1 MGLADKLPTV
11 QLPDHPSPRHP
22 PPSDHSPAAS
32 PSANPSPSSLR
43 PGLATGRGVGIVPLP
58 KFPSRLDRTPGD
70 ASGASRHINRTHSA
84 PPQELSD
91 VCVERPLEPPAV
103 PSVRSPSSSSVLK
116 PPAGAAFRARK
127 DGGSARPQRT
137 SSGGNAVMRMAKI
150 RRDGDENG
158 AAEMYEAEEVVGT
171 GGGCAGPAEGVCGVG
186 VVPWIGCMGAVAS
199 TGACAERH
207 VHVQQRVVPALCH
220 RPNPSTPSSSPLPR
234 ASLPRHT
241 PSQSFRFPLCVLC
254 RVLSV
259 FPPSLAARPPH
270 PPWRPL
276 SPLPRAPPH
285 QAEDYDSTKASAHPP
300 APPSSSALDSPSAH
314 STGRAGPPADVECRD
329 GWGEDGEREGEA
341 VHGEGEQGRSPP
353 RMDVLLSRFE
363 AGTQQ
368 LGTLLWGNES
378 SPLADIHPPSPP
390 PKAATPAAASPPQRA
405 PVFPSSSSVAC
416 SPPKPP
422 HPAPDTKAAIRLRFA
437 GDRARGAAG
446 LLFMGKASRRTLS
459 VSSHASSCS
468 VLTLSSTASAPPAP
482 DPESPAVEQGAVR
495 VRHMHTASR
504 ASIANSLFDDP
515 MLDAIYADDDADP
528 DHPDPDQD
536 RSEDGWA
543 ARGDS
548 IAEGRTSSIHLGS
561 GRLGSMRYGEGAE
574 EEWGVEVEREAS
586 SMRALVQQIADRG
599 GLEDCLASY
608 AGMRME
614 VVRRAV
620 KEADVQL
627 AVSAGALEGQAWGA
641 VEPMFKTWLSQ
652 AHSLV
657 SPLPPLPSYRIN
669 PLTLTAMHAHSDQR
683 AHMHSV
689 GQRYRRVHAGMESI
703 PQQLPSTALVLVQRE
718 RALLAAIFKDIPSF
732 ALSAP
737 PGPAKPALA
746 RLPSLAAKLP
756 TPTALLADIMVEA
769 GLLTALFHLRASATA
784 LLHTAP
790 APEKIFV
797 LLDMYWLL
805 RSTTDNMRE
814 VAPASLAEAW
824 GALPR
829 RAAEAAT
836 KSLAE
841 LQAMVEQGCR
851 APPATTTKKSLGARL
866 RLPRPGRKKAQEAQE
881 GAPSSVAVH
890 PVTSYV
896 VNYLQ
901 QFQDRSHAGSYGC
914 ILEEALRE
922 FEEGASVERETGRL
936 LEGVQ
941 ANMEVK
947 GRACPT
953 DITCTIFL
961 INNLHYLASF
971 AEKNEHP
978 CAGALSAV
986 LEKHTD
992 AFVSLALKR
1001 ILDALGPGD
1010 SSSIDD
1016 NEVIKRLRVFN
1027 AAFEELALEQKD
1039 WSFTND
1045 DCRRNMRQRLASTV
1059 RTTYA
1064 KFLLPHREDLCTMP
1078 TYHWAPDGVER
1089 LMQKSFLF
1097 NSSLLPFSASL

>member
-22 PPSDHSPAAS
+22 PPSDRSPAAS

-43 PGLATGRGVGIVPLP
+43 PALATGRGVGIVPLP

-70 ASGASRHINRTHSA
+70 ASGTSRHINRTHSA

-103 PSVRSPSSSSVLK
+103 PSVRSPSSSSSGLK

-127 DGGSARPQRT
+127 DGGSTRPQRT
-137 SSGGNAVMRMAKI
+137 SSGGNALMRMAKI
-150 RRDGDENG
+150 
-158 AAEMYEAEEVVGT
+158 
-171 GGGCAGPAEGVCGVG
+171 
-186 VVPWIGCMGAVAS
+186 
-199 TGACAERH
+199 
-207 VHVQQRVVPALCH
+207 
-220 RPNPSTPSSSPLPR
+220 
-234 ASLPRHT
+234 
-241 PSQSFRFPLCVLC
+241 
-254 RVLSV
+254 
-259 FPPSLAARPPH
+259 
-270 PPWRPL
+270 
-276 SPLPRAPPH
+276 
-285 QAEDYDSTKASAHPP
+285 AEDHDPTKASAHPP
-300 APPSSSALDSPSAH
+300 APPSPSAH
-314 STGRAGPPADVECRD
+314 STGLACPPADVECRD
-329 GWGEDGEREGEA
+329 GWGEDGEREGGA
-341 VHGEGEQGRSPP
+341 VHGEGEEGRSPP
-353 RMDVLLSRFE
+353 RMDVLLRRFE

-405 PVFPSSSSVAC
+405 PVFPSSPSVAC

-422 HPAPDTKAAIRLRFA
+422 HPAPNTKAAIRLRFA

-459 VSSHASSCS
+459 VSSDASTCS
-468 VLTLSSTASAPPAP
+468 VLTHTSTASAPPAP
-482 DPESPAVEQGAVR
+482 DPESAGVEQGGVR
-495 VRHMHTASR
+495 VRHKHTASR

-515 MLDAIYADDDADP
+515 MLDAIYADEDGHPDDP
-528 DHPDPDQD
+528 DHDDD

-627 AVSAGALEGQAWGA
+627 AVSAGALEGHAWGT

-652 AHSLV
+652 AHSL
-657 SPLPPLPSYRIN
+657 
-669 PLTLTAMHAHSDQR
+669 
-683 AHMHSV
+683 
-689 GQRYRRVHAGMESI
+689 
-703 PQQLPSTALVLVQRE
+703 ALVLVQRE

-732 ALSAP
+732 ALSAS

-814 VAPASLAEAW
+814 VAPASLADAW

-953 DITCTIFL
+953 DITCAIFL

-971 AEKNEHP
+971 AEKNQHP
-978 CAGALSAV
+978 CAVALSAV

-1027 AAFEELALEQKD
+1027 GAFEELALEQKD

-1045 DCRRNMRQRLASTV
+1045 DCRRNMRHRLASTV

-1078 TYHWAPDGVER
+1078 TYLWAPDGVER

>member
-1 MGLADKLPTV
+1 
-11 QLPDHPSPRHP
+11 
-22 PPSDHSPAAS
+22 
-32 PSANPSPSSLR
+32 
-43 PGLATGRGVGIVPLP
+43 
-58 KFPSRLDRTPGD
+58 
-70 ASGASRHINRTHSA
+70 
-84 PPQELSD
+84 
-91 VCVERPLEPPAV
+91 
-103 PSVRSPSSSSVLK
+103 
-116 PPAGAAFRARK
+116 
-127 DGGSARPQRT
+127 
-137 SSGGNAVMRMAKI
+137 
-150 RRDGDENG
+150 
-158 AAEMYEAEEVVGT
+158 
-171 GGGCAGPAEGVCGVG
+171 
-186 VVPWIGCMGAVAS
+186 
-199 TGACAERH
+199 
-207 VHVQQRVVPALCH
+207 
-220 RPNPSTPSSSPLPR
+220 
-234 ASLPRHT
+234 
-241 PSQSFRFPLCVLC
+241 
-254 RVLSV
+254 
-259 FPPSLAARPPH
+259 
-270 PPWRPL
+270 
-276 SPLPRAPPH
+276 
-285 QAEDYDSTKASAHPP
+285 
-300 APPSSSALDSPSAH
+300 
-314 STGRAGPPADVECRD
+314 
-329 GWGEDGEREGEA
+329 
-341 VHGEGEQGRSPP
+341 
-353 RMDVLLSRFE
+353 
-363 AGTQQ
+363 
-368 LGTLLWGNES
+368 TLLWGNES

-405 PVFPSSSSVAC
+405 PMFPSSPSVAC

-652 AHSLV
+652 AHSL
-657 SPLPPLPSYRIN
+657 
-669 PLTLTAMHAHSDQR
+669 
-683 AHMHSV
+683 
-689 GQRYRRVHAGMESI
+689 
-703 PQQLPSTALVLVQRE
+703 ALVLVQRE

-866 RLPRPGRKKAQEAQE
+866 RLPRPGRKKAQE

-922 FEEGASVERETGRL
+922 FEEGASVERETGLL

-953 DITCTIFL
+953 DITCAIFL

-1064 KFLLPHREDLCTMP
+1064 KFLLPHSALCHCVPRHSPPPHASEPPSPLPSPLSPRHNPCMCTPCAGGDQGGPVHDADVPLGAGRGGAPHAEVLPLQQLAAALLCLPVAHAAPRNTMAVI
-1078 TYHWAPDGVER
+1078 APQGGGQPVVWE
-1089 LMQKSFLF
+1089 LG
-1097 NSSLLPFSASL
+1097 

>member
-1 MGLADKLPTV
+1 MGLADKPPAV
-11 QLPDHPSPRHP
+11 HLPDDPSPRHP

-43 PGLATGRGVGIVPLP
+43 PGVATGRGVGIVPLP

-70 ASGASRHINRTHSA
+70 ASGTSRHMNRTHSA
-84 PPQELSD
+84 PPQELAEVSVD
-91 VCVERPLEPPAV
+91 RALELPA
-103 PSVRSPSSSSVLK
+103 VRSPSSSSGLK
-116 PPAGAAFRARK
+116 PPPGAAFRGRK
-127 DGGSARPQRT
+127 DGGSTRPQRT

-150 RRDGDENG
+150 
-158 AAEMYEAEEVVGT
+158 
-171 GGGCAGPAEGVCGVG
+171 
-186 VVPWIGCMGAVAS
+186 
-199 TGACAERH
+199 
-207 VHVQQRVVPALCH
+207 
-220 RPNPSTPSSSPLPR
+220 
-234 ASLPRHT
+234 
-241 PSQSFRFPLCVLC
+241 
-254 RVLSV
+254 
-259 FPPSLAARPPH
+259 
-270 PPWRPL
+270 
-276 SPLPRAPPH
+276 
-285 QAEDYDSTKASAHPP
+285 AEDHDPTKAAAHPP
-300 APPSSSALDSPSAH
+300 APASPSAH
-314 STGRAGPPADVECRD
+314 SAGLGGPSHNGSPPADDERRD
-329 GWGEDGEREGEA
+329 GGREGG
-341 VHGEGEQGRSPP
+341 VVQGEGEKEGSPP
-353 RMDVLLSRFE
+353 RMDVLLRRFE
-363 AGTQQ
+363 QGTQH

-390 PKAATPAAASPPQRA
+390 PKPATPAAASPQARP
-405 PVFPSSSSVAC
+405 PVFPASSSISG
-416 SPPKPP
+416 SPPNPKPP
-422 HPAPDTKAAIRLRFA
+422 HPPVDTKAAIRLRFA
-437 GDRARGAAG
+437 GERARGAAG

-459 VSSHASSCS
+459 VSSAPSSCS
-468 VLTLSSTASAPPAP
+468 VLSTASASSAPAP
-482 DPESPAVEQGAVR
+482 ADPQSPPHEGGPGR
-495 VRHMHTASR
+495 TRHMHTASR
-504 ASIANSLFDDP
+504 ASVANSLFDDP
-515 MLDAIYADDDADP
+515 MLDAIYADEDDEDEP
-528 DHPDPDQD
+528 HDSDHEGEDQSD
-536 RSEDGWA
+536 EGWV

-574 EEWGVEVEREAS
+574 DDWGVEVEREAS
-586 SMRALVQQIADRG
+586 TMRALVQQISHRG

-614 VVRRAV
+614 VVRSAV

-657 SPLPPLPSYRIN
+657 
-669 PLTLTAMHAHSDQR
+669 
-683 AHMHSV
+683 
-689 GQRYRRVHAGMESI
+689 
-703 PQQLPSTALVLVQRE
+703 LVLVQRE

-769 GLLTALFHLRASATA
+769 GLLTALFHLRASASA

-805 RSTTDNMRE
+805 RSTTHNMRE

-824 GALPR
+824 AALPG

-841 LQAMVEQGCR
+841 LQAMLEQGCK
-851 APPATTTKKSLGARL
+851 APPAPTPKRSLGARL
-866 RLPRPGRKKAQEAQE
+866 RLPRPGRKKAQEVQE

-941 ANMEVK
+941 ANIEVK
-947 GRACPT
+947 GRACPS
-953 DITCTIFL
+953 DITCAIFL
-961 INNLHYLASF
+961 INNLHYLLSF
-971 AEKNEHP
+971 AERHQHP
-978 CAGALSAV
+978 SAVALSAA

-992 AFVSLALKR
+992 TFVSIALKR

-1010 SSSIDD
+1010 SNSIDD
-1016 NEVIKRLRVFN
+1016 NEVIRRLRVFN

-1045 DCRRNMRQRLASTV
+1045 DCRRTMRQRLASTV
-1059 RTTYA
+1059 RSTYA

-1097 NSSLLPFSASL
+1097 NSTLLPFSTSL

>member
-22 PPSDHSPAAS
+22 PPSDRSPAAS

-43 PGLATGRGVGIVPLP
+43 PALATGRGVGIVPLP

-70 ASGASRHINRTHSA
+70 ASGTSRHINRTHSA

-103 PSVRSPSSSSVLK
+103 PSVRSPSSSSSGLK

-127 DGGSARPQRT
+127 DGGSTRPQRT
-137 SSGGNAVMRMAKI
+137 SSGGNALMRMAKI
-150 RRDGDENG
+150 VSAPHAGNG
-158 AAEMYEAEEVVGT
+158 GKEKGR
-171 GGGCAGPAEGVCGVG
+171 GG
-186 VVPWIGCMGAVAS
+186 W
-199 TGACAERH
+199 
-207 VHVQQRVVPALCH
+207 
-220 RPNPSTPSSSPLPR
+220 
-234 ASLPRHT
+234 
-241 PSQSFRFPLCVLC
+241 
-254 RVLSV
+254 
-259 FPPSLAARPPH
+259 
-270 PPWRPL
+270 
-276 SPLPRAPPH
+276 
-285 QAEDYDSTKASAHPP
+285 
-300 APPSSSALDSPSAH
+300 
-314 STGRAGPPADVECRD
+314 
-329 GWGEDGEREGEA
+329 
-341 VHGEGEQGRSPP
+341 
-353 RMDVLLSRFE
+353 
-363 AGTQQ
+363 
-368 LGTLLWGNES
+368 S

-405 PVFPSSSSVAC
+405 PVFPSSPSVAC

-422 HPAPDTKAAIRLRFA
+422 HPAPNTKAAIRLRFA

-459 VSSHASSCS
+459 VSSDASTCS
-468 VLTLSSTASAPPAP
+468 VLTHTSTASAPPAP
-482 DPESPAVEQGAVR
+482 DPESAGVEQGGVR
-495 VRHMHTASR
+495 VRHKHTASR

-515 MLDAIYADDDADP
+515 MLDAIYADEDGHPDDP
-528 DHPDPDQD
+528 DHDDD

-627 AVSAGALEGQAWGA
+627 AVSAGALEGHAWGT

-652 AHSLV
+652 AHSL
-657 SPLPPLPSYRIN
+657 
-669 PLTLTAMHAHSDQR
+669 
-683 AHMHSV
+683 
-689 GQRYRRVHAGMESI
+689 
-703 PQQLPSTALVLVQRE
+703 ALVLVQRE

-732 ALSAP
+732 ALSAS

-814 VAPASLAEAW
+814 VAPASLADAW

-866 RLPRPGRKKAQEAQE
+866 
-881 GAPSSVAVH
+881 
-890 PVTSYV
+890 
-896 VNYLQ
+896 
-901 QFQDRSHAGSYGC
+901 RSHAGSYGC

-953 DITCTIFL
+953 DITCAIFL

-971 AEKNEHP
+971 AEKNQHP
-978 CAGALSAV
+978 CAVALSAV

-1027 AAFEELALEQKD
+1027 GAFEELALEQKD

-1045 DCRRNMRQRLASTV
+1045 DCRRNMRHRLASTV

-1078 TYHWAPDGVER
+1078 TYLWAPDGVER

>member
-11 QLPDHPSPRHP
+11 QLPDDPSPRHP

-43 PGLATGRGVGIVPLP
+43 PALATGRGVGIVPLP

-70 ASGASRHINRTHSA
+70 ASGTSRHINRTHSA
-84 PPQELSD
+84 PPQELKD
-91 VCVERPLEPPAV
+91 VCVERPLESPAV
-103 PSVRSPSSSSVLK
+103 PSLRSPSSSSSGLK

-127 DGGSARPQRT
+127 DGGSTRPQRT
-137 SSGGNAVMRMAKI
+137 SSGGNALMRMAKI
-150 RRDGDENG
+150 VSAPHAGKEGMRRGAGDG
-158 AAEMYEAEEVVGT
+158 M
-171 GGGCAGPAEGVCGVG
+171 GVRGVG
-186 VVPWIGCMGAVAS
+186 VVPWIGCVGAVGRGG
-199 TGACAERH
+199 GAC
-207 VHVQQRVVPALCH
+207 
-220 RPNPSTPSSSPLPR
+220 STPCACAAARGACSMPPPPHINTFLVSPPPRLSSPFV
-234 ASLPRHT
+234 T
-241 PSQSFRFPLCVLC
+241 P
-254 RVLSV
+254 
-259 FPPSLAARPPH
+259 PPNVPPNVVRSCPSPPHPLAARPPH
-270 PPWRPL
+270 PPRRRL
-276 SPLPRAPPH
+276 SPGPHAPPH
-285 QAEDYDSTKASAHPP
+285 QAEDHDPTKASAHPP
-300 APPSSSALDSPSAH
+300 APAPPSAH
-314 STGRAGPPADVECRD
+314 STGRAGPSHNGSPPADDECRD
-329 GWGEDGEREGEA
+329 GWGEDGGREGGA
-341 VHGEGEQGRSPP
+341 VHGEGEQGGSPP
-353 RMDVLLSRFE
+353 RMDVLLRRFE

-390 PKAATPAAASPPQRA
+390 PKPATAAAASPQQRA
-405 PVFPSSSSVAC
+405 PVFPASTSVAC

-422 HPAPDTKAAIRLRFA
+422 HPPPDTKAAIRLRFA
-437 GDRARGAAG
+437 GERARGAAG
-446 LLFMGKASRRTLS
+446 LLFMGKGSRRTLS
-459 VSSHASSCS
+459 VSSAASSCS
-468 VLTLSSTASAPPAP
+468 VLTDASTASAPPAP
-482 DPESPAVEQGAVR
+482 DPESSPVEGGGRR

-515 MLDAIYADDDADP
+515 MLDAIYADEDGLPDDD
-528 DHPDPDQD
+528 DED
-536 RSEDGWA
+536 RSEEGWV

-586 SMRALVQQIADRG
+586 TMRALVQQIADRG

-652 AHSLV
+652 AHSL
-657 SPLPPLPSYRIN
+657 
-669 PLTLTAMHAHSDQR
+669 
-683 AHMHSV
+683 
-689 GQRYRRVHAGMESI
+689 
-703 PQQLPSTALVLVQRE
+703 ALVLVQRE

-805 RSTTDNMRE
+805 RSTTDNMKE
-814 VAPASLAEAW
+814 VAPASLADAW

-841 LQAMVEQGCR
+841 LQGMLEQGCR

-941 ANMEVK
+941 ASMEVK

-953 DITCTIFL
+953 DITAAIFL

-971 AEKNEHP
+971 AEKNQHP

-992 AFVSLALKR
+992 AFVTIALKR
-1001 ILDALGPGD
+1001 ILEALGPGD

-1027 AAFEELALEQKD
+1027 GAFEELALEQKD

-1064 KFLLPHREDLCTMP
+1064 KFLLPH
-1078 TYHWAPDGVER
+1078 
-1089 LMQKSFLF
+1089 
-1097 NSSLLPFSASL
+1097 